1 MQTNTYGNFILFEW
15 ISSGNF
21 VANWSINIDPLSSV
35 MLVVVTFVSALVHI
49 YSIGYMSHDPHKPR
63 FMSYLSLFTFS
74 MLVLVVSDNFLQ
86 LFFGWEGVGLCSYL
100 LIGFWYKKESAN
112 NAAIKAFIVNRV
124 GDFGLAIGIF
134 LIFFYFGTINF
145 QEVFELAPQF
155 IEKKLV
161 FFGFETTLITL
172 ICLFL
177 FIGAMGKSA
186 QFLLHTW
193 LPDAMEGPTPVSAL
207 IHAATM
213 VTAGVFLVVRCSPL
227 FEYSQTALNLVT
239 IVGMITAIFAASVA
253 LVQNDI
259 KKIVQL
265 AISEDI
271 GDGDLT
277 STLLENKMI
286 VAEIVC
292 RENAVICGIDFANL
306 CFLSIDPK
314 IQITWNVEDGSNV
327 IPDQI
332 ICRIY
337 GFAKTIVTAER
348 VALTFLQILSATS
361 TKTAELVGLI
371 SGTKAKLLDTRKTI
385 PGLRKAQKY
394 AVKCGGGVNHRM
406 GLYDCIMLKENH
418 ILTIGSLEDSI
429 KKALINFLK

>member
-1 MQTNTYGNFILFEW
+1 M
-15 ISSGNF
+15 
-21 VANWSINIDPLSSV
+21 
-35 MLVVVTFVSALVHI
+35 
-49 YSIGYMSHDPHKPR
+49 K
-63 FMSYLSLFTFS
+63 
-74 MLVLVVSDNFLQ
+74 
-86 LFFGWEGVGLCSYL
+86 
-100 LIGFWYKKESAN
+100 
-112 NAAIKAFIVNRV
+112 
-124 GDFGLAIGIF
+124 
-134 LIFFYFGTINF
+134 
-145 QEVFELAPQF
+145 
-155 IEKKLV
+155 
-161 FFGFETTLITL
+161 
-172 ICLFL
+172 
-177 FIGAMGKSA
+177 
-186 QFLLHTW
+186 
-193 LPDAMEGPTPVSAL
+193 
-207 IHAATM
+207 
-213 VTAGVFLVVRCSPL
+213 
-227 FEYSQTALNLVT
+227 
-239 IVGMITAIFAASVA
+239 
-253 LVQNDI
+253 NDV

-327 IPDQI
+327 IPGQI

-337 GFAKTIVTAER
+337 GLAKTIVTAER
-348 VALTFLQILSATS
+348 VALNFLQILSATS

-429 KKALINFLK
+429 KDAVINFPKIPIIVEVESLDELKSVLSMTNITRILCDNFSIPDLIEAVQISRGVYPIEASGGINEDNIIQYAETGVDFISIGSLTKDIRSIDLSLRFLD